1 MMTNYET
8 KQERI
13 WSRIYEMAHSG
24 DYPGWIEIEWQ
35 LRFKDK
41 IAEAREMFEDPFIRA
56 EIDRLCD
63 EARKA
68 S

>member
-1 MMTNYET
+1 MANYET
-8 KQERI
+8 EQERI
-13 WSRIYEMAHSG
+13 WSRVYEMAHSG
-24 DYPGWIEIEWQ
+24 NYPGWAEIERE
-35 LRFKDK
+35 LRVKEK

-56 EIDRLCD
+56 DIDRLCR

>member
-1 MMTNYET
+1 MTNYET

-13 WSRIYEMAHSG
+13 WSRVYEMAHSG
-24 DYPGWIEIEWQ
+24 NYPGWTEIEWE

-56 EIDRLCD
+56 EIDRLCR
-63 EARKA
+63 EAKKA